1 MAELAPLTLDAAGR
15 LVARQSYD
23 RRFTVSVVGKHGGFE
38 QVPVCSAEEF
48 LKVSQVLEPVFSVDA
63 LARWVSV
70 DLGDPGLAAAIRE
83 ACEGAPA
90 FKVAGPA
97 RAVVAARY
105 EEATAL
111 LAEAD
116 DSADAAGAEL
126 E

>member
-1 MAELAPLTLDAAGR
+1 MAELAPMTLEAAGR
-15 LVARQSYD
+15 IVARQPYHK
-23 RRFTVSVVGKHGGFE
+23 RLTVSVIGKHGGFE

-63 LARWVSV
+63 LADWVSEN
-70 DLGDPGLAAAIRE
+70 LGDPGLATAIRE

-97 RAVVAARY
+97 RAAMAARF

-116 DSADAAGAEL
+116 DTADAAGAER

>member
-1 MAELAPLTLDAAGR
+1 MAELTPMTPEAAER
-15 LVARQSYD
+15 LVARQPYD
-23 RRFTVSVVGKHGGFE
+23 KRLTVSVIGKHGGFE

-48 LKVSQVLEPVFSVDA
+48 LKVSQVLEPVFSVEA
-63 LARWVSV
+63 LADWVSGN
-70 DLGDPGLAAAIRE
+70 LGDPGLAAAIRE

-97 RAVVAARY
+97 REAVAARFD
-105 EEATAL
+105 EATAL

-116 DSADAAGAEL
+116 GTADAVGAER